1 MSQISTEPVTITT
14 PLNAQPSSVETIE
27 QILALST
34 SQQEAATKLNLLA
47 KQLLRKDVQV
57 ALNYAQ
63 KAREL
68 AEKLQQKNL
77 LAEAF
82 VNTGNAYYYLA
93 RYDKALDHSYR
104 ALKLFDE
111 YDKTESMPTKATA
124 LQIIGCVNLHLG
136 EHDQA
141 YHYFTQAAEILVEE
155 NDQWAYSS
163 ALMNIGSVYFHKGNY
178 QEALSYYFKTLSI
191 REANADKNR
200 ISEVMANIGAT
211 YHSLGDSEEGIEWLK
226 KSLDAAK
233 AEENVSV
240 QITTLI
246 NLGEVYAAVNRDYK
260 AIDALLDSIA
270 LANNKADYKQYLWAA
285 YLNLANTYKKVEKYR
300 EALEAYEQYV
310 QIKEKILGVEAERKV
325 KAIELNHAIEKAKR
339 DAEMEL
345 AQKKIKKLEDI
356 VTMCAW
362 SGKIQM
368 DGKWVKIEE
377 FLNRRFGIRVSHG
390 ISEEEAEKVFKQIE
404 KENRSQ
410 SGEKDQEK

>member
-1 MSQISTEPVTITT
+1 MSQISTERAATK

-27 QILALST
+27 QILASSPT
-34 SQQEAATKLNLLA
+34 EIEAIAKLNRMA
-47 KQLLRKDVQV
+47 KQLVRKDVQV

-68 AEKLQQKNL
+68 AEKLQQTDL

-93 RYDKALDHSYR
+93 RYDRALDHSYR

-111 YDKTESMPTKATA
+111 IGTTPTKATA
-124 LQIIGCVNLHLG
+124 QQIIGCVNLHLG
-136 EHDQA
+136 ETDQA
-141 YHYFTQAAEILVEE
+141 YHYFTQAAEILVEAG
-155 NDQWAYSS
+155 DQLAYSN

-191 REANADKNR
+191 REANADKNGVA
-200 ISEVMANIGAT
+200 EVMANIGAT
-211 YHSLGDSEEGIEWLK
+211 YYALGDSEEGIEWLK
-226 KSLDAAK
+226 KSLDVAK

-270 LANNKADYKQYLWAA
+270 LASGKAEYKQYLWVA
-285 YLNLANTYKKVEKYR
+285 YLNLANTYKKVEKYQ
-300 EALEAYEQYV
+300 EALEAYEQCV
-310 QIKEKILGVEAERKV
+310 QIKEKILGVEAERKI

-345 AQKKIKKLEDI
+345 AQKKIKKLEEI

-368 DGKWVKIEE
+368 DGKWVKIEQ
-377 FLNRRFGIRVSHG
+377 FLEKRFGIRVSHG
-390 ISEEEAEKVFKQIE
+390 ISEEEAEKVFKQID
-404 KENRSQ
+404 KENQ
-410 SGEKDQEK
+410 SRAGETD

>member
-1 MSQISTEPVTITT
+1 MSQISIERATTTT
-14 PLNAQPSSVETIE
+14 PLNAQRSSVETIE
-27 QILALST
+27 QILASSPT
-34 SQQEAATKLNLLA
+34 EMEAVTKLNLLA

-82 VNTGNAYYYLA
+82 VNTGNAYYNLA

-111 YDKTESMPTKATA
+111 VDIPISKAVA
-124 LQIIGCVNLHLG
+124 MQIIGCVNLHLG

-141 YHYFTQAAEILVEE
+141 YHYFTQAAEILDREGE
-155 NDQWAYSS
+155 QLAYSN
-163 ALMNIGSVYFHKGNY
+163 ALMNIGSVYFHKENY
-178 QEALSYYFKTLSI
+178 QESLSYYFKTLSI
-191 REANADKNR
+191 REANADRNGV
-200 ISEVMANIGAT
+200 SEVMANIGAT

-233 AEENVSV
+233 AEENLSV

-246 NLGEVYAAVNRDYK
+246 NLGEVYAVVNRDYK

-270 LANNKADYKQYLWAA
+270 LANNKAEYKQYLWAA
-285 YLNLANTYKKVEKYR
+285 YLNLANTYKKIEKYR

-325 KAIELNHAIEKAKR
+325 KTIELNQAIEKAKR

-368 DGKWVKIEE
+368 DGKWVKIEQ
-377 FLNRRFGIRVSHG
+377 FLEKQFGIRVSHG

-404 KENRSQ
+404 EENQ
-410 SGEKDQEK
+410 GQTDKAE

>member
-1 MSQISTEPVTITT
+1 MSQISTERAATK
-14 PLNAQPSSVETIE
+14 PLNAQRSSVETIE
-27 QILALST
+27 QILASST
-34 SQQEAATKLNLLA
+34 SQQEAATKLNHLA

-82 VNTGNAYYYLA
+82 VNTGKAYYYLA
-93 RYDKALDHSYR
+93 RYDRALDHSYR

-111 YDKTESMPTKATA
+111 TKSTPTRATA

-136 EHDQA
+136 ETDQA
-141 YHYFTQAAEILVEE
+141 YHYFTQAAEILVEAG
-155 NDQWAYSS
+155 DQLAYSN

-191 REANADKNR
+191 REANADKNG
-200 ISEVMANIGAT
+200 ISEVMSNIGAT
-211 YHSLGDSEEGIEWLK
+211 YHALGDSEEGIDWLK
-226 KSLDAAK
+226 KSLEAAK
-233 AEENVSV
+233 AEENLSV

-260 AIDALLDSIA
+260 AIDALLDSVK
-270 LANNKADYKQYLWAA
+270 LADGKAEHKQYLWSA
-285 YLNLANTYKKVEKYR
+285 YLNLANTYKKIEKYQ

-310 QIKEKILGVEAERKV
+310 QIKEKILGIETERKI

-345 AQKKIKKLEDI
+345 AQKKIKKLEEI

-368 DGKWVKIEE
+368 DGKWVKIEQ
-377 FLNRRFGIRVSHG
+377 FLEKRFGIRVSHG
-390 ISEEEAEKVFKQIE
+390 ISEEEAEKVFKQID
-404 KENRSQ
+404 KENRGQ
-410 SGEKDQEK
+410 TDKAE

>member
-1 MSQISTEPVTITT
+1 MSQISAHQLSTAK

-27 QILALST
+27 KILASSPT
-34 SQQEAATKLNLLA
+34 QIEAIAKLNRMA
-47 KQLLRKDVQV
+47 KQLIRKDAQT
-57 ALNYAQ
+57 ALQYAH

-82 VNTGNAYYYLA
+82 VNTGNAYYHLA

-111 YDKTESMPTKATA
+111 FDKTEPTPTKAVA
-124 LQIIGCVNLHLG
+124 MQIIGCVNLHLG
-136 EHDQA
+136 ENDQA
-141 YHYFTQAAEILVEE
+141 YHYFTQAAEILEE
-155 NDQWAYSS
+155 AGDQLAYSN
-163 ALMNIGSVYFHKGNY
+163 ALMNIGSVYFQKGNY
-178 QEALSYYFKTLSI
+178 QEALAHYFKTLSI
-191 REANADKNR
+191 REENGDRSGVA
-200 ISEVMANIGAT
+200 EVMANIGAT
-211 YHSLGDSEEGIEWLK
+211 YHSLGDSEEGIDWLK
-226 KSLDAAK
+226 KSLESAK

-270 LANNKADYKQYLWAA
+270 LADGKAEHKQYLWSA
-285 YLNLANTYKKVEKYR
+285 YLNLANTYKKIEKYQ

-310 QIKEKILGVEAERKV
+310 QIKEKILGIEAERKI

-345 AQKKIKKLEDI
+345 AHKKIKKLEEI

-368 DGKWVKIEE
+368 DGKWVKIEQ
-377 FLNRRFGIRVSHG
+377 FLEKRFGIRVSHG
-390 ISEEEAEKVFKQIE
+390 ISEEEAEKVFKQID
-404 KENRSQ
+404 KENQGRTDKA
-410 SGEKDQEK
+410 E